1 MASGKDVIADIT
13 KFGYNSETG
22 TFKAGGVEYELDK
35 SKIDALTAGEAGPA
49 PEWKKWTI
57 ADAGTIKDIAEGA
70 KKLAEGMSTAS
81 DFATTAMKI
90 VKVISELQS
99 ANPFLKALEILAD
112 ETIKAIQDLKNAGYF
127 YLYVDPYWKKNVQT
141 KNIKT
146 YGFEILRDQ
155 SGRELYWNPT
165 VNNAEGTTTYKAN
178 VRNRAMDSGG
188 GSFRDYEPKLAM
200 PRKLVAGG
208 WNPYFRGDFDDPDP
222 FLKMTP
228 FPQYSATQVLETMA
242 EALNDEGDVPRYKT
256 NQLSGPPLI
265 NPAKGEIV
273 YDADGEPFSDWDPK
287 VKEYGLALYN
297 VGPSHPL
304 YQGKPDVNYKDDRVQ
319 LNSCMWSGRPNLK
332 GSKLSGVSSS
342 AIVML
347 IAAPSYQ
354 VFVESF
360 FAFSKL
366 FEEIPEFME
375 SVGGTIMDAYNEWG
389 NPATQ
394 LLNLTM
400 CDSKYGLFAV
410 GDVIRGIHFGGLG
423 EIIQVVSKEDTSIVS
438 TVLTTETA
446 DMGDTRERSFQKNMN
461 ADGRFQDMLVE
472 IKPIPTKEADGV
484 EDWTKND
491 AVREQAIYGHW
502 GVGKEKQKN
511 YMTKGVETFQLPGP
525 SNLPSEKATQSV
537 RHVEVVEGVRRGTTA
552 DEAARREKQPLRVY
566 PKYGTVSSQKLSVP
580 MESIEP
586 NFKSIQVGEL
596 VPMWNEFFENIENF
610 VVMVKGYTATSSK
623 FIQDIIDV
631 LQGLIADLEKMIA
644 TIEKFLKF
652 FEVDLSNA
660 GIYALHIEK
669 QKNGNSGLAA
679 AITGST
685 GLPSNLGYAAGV
697 LFVGVEVLG
706 FNAIDR
712 LAPILIGSIE
722 NKRIAGKLD
731 IGVRGTVSF
740 GGDAGSG
747 GLDYTDSD
755 DLDPHT

>member
-1 MASGKDVIADIT
+1 
-13 KFGYNSETG
+13 
-22 TFKAGGVEYELDK
+22 
-35 SKIDALTAGEAGPA
+35 
-49 PEWKKWTI
+49 
-57 ADAGTIKDIAEGA
+57 
-70 KKLAEGMSTAS
+70 
-81 DFATTAMKI
+81 MKI

-127 YLYVDPYWKKNVQT
+127 YLYVDPYWKKNVEVVAT
-141 KNIKT
+141 KT
-146 YGFEILRDQ
+146 YGFEILRDD
-155 SGRELYWNPT
+155 SGREIFWNPT
-165 VNNAEGTTTYKAN
+165 VNNPEGTTTNKDN
-178 VRNRAMDSGG
+178 VPSGKR
-188 GSFRDYEPKLAM
+188 RDYEPKLVI

-208 WNPYFRGDFDDPDP
+208 WNPYFRKWDTPDP

-228 FPQYSATQVLETMA
+228 FPQYSATQVLQTMS

-273 YDADGEPFSDWDPK
+273 YDEDGEPFSDWDPK

-297 VGPSHPL
+297 VGPSHAN
-304 YQGKPDVNYKDDRVQ
+304 YQGLTDADYKVDRVQ

-389 NPATQ
+389 NPPTQ

-446 DMGDTRERSFQKNMN
+446 DMGDTRERLREENMN

-525 SNLPSEKATQSV
+525 PNSGRNSGLQESKLAA
-537 RHVEVVEGVRRGTTA
+537 RGTAT

-580 MESIEP
+580 KESVEP

-596 VPMWNEFFENIENF
+596 VPMWNEFFESVENF

-623 FIQDIIDV
+623 FIQDIIDT
-631 LQGLIADLEKMIA
+631 LEGMIADLNEMIKI
-644 TIEKFLKF
+644 IEKFLKF
-652 FEVDLSNA
+652 FEVDLSGA

-722 NKRIAGKLD
+722 NKRIAGKAL
-731 IGVRGTVSF
+731 GTEF
-740 GGDAGSG
+740 GGDVGAAGNTQG
-747 GLDYTDSD
+747 SD
-755 DLDPHT
+755 KYNEKIANIDEI

>member
-1 MASGKDVIADIT
+1 MAE
-13 KFGYNSETG
+13 KFGFDSSTG
-22 TFKAGGVEYELDK
+22 TFKQGGVEYVLDK

-57 ADAGTIKDIAEGA
+57 ADAGSIKHIATTA
-70 KKLAEGMSTAS
+70 KELAEGMSTAS

-178 VRNRAMDSGG
+178 VRSRAMDSGG

-208 WNPYFRGDFDDPDP
+208 WNPYFRGDFDTPDP

-273 YDADGEPFSDWDPK
+273 YDEDGEPFSDWDPK

-297 VGPSHPL
+297 VGPSHAN
-304 YQGKPDVNYKDDRVQ
+304 YQGLTDADYKVDRVQ

-389 NPATQ
+389 NPPTQ

-446 DMGDTRERSFQKNMN
+446 DMGDTRERLREENMN

-502 GVGKEKQKN
+502 GVGKEKQAN

-525 SNLPSEKATQSV
+525 PNSGRNSGLQESKLAA
-537 RHVEVVEGVRRGTTA
+537 RGTAT

-580 MESIEP
+580 MESVEP

-631 LQGLIADLEKMIA
+631 LQGLITDLEKMIA

>member
-1 MASGKDVIADIT
+1 MAE
-13 KFGYNSETG
+13 KFGFDTATG
-22 TFKAGGVEYELDK
+22 TFKQGGVEYVLDK

-57 ADAGTIKDIAEGA
+57 ADAGSIKHIATTA
-70 KKLAEGMSTAS
+70 KELAEGMSTAS

-165 VNNAEGTTTYKAN
+165 VNNAEGTTTHKAN
-178 VRNRAMDSGG
+178 VPRRTQK
-188 GSFRDYEPKLAM
+188 DYEPKLAM

-208 WNPYFRGDFDDPDP
+208 WNPYFRKWDTPDP

-242 EALNDEGDVPRYKT
+242 EALNDEGDVPKYKT

-273 YDADGEPFSDWDPK
+273 YDEDGEPFSDWDPS
-287 VKEYGLALYN
+287 VKEYRLALYN
-297 VGPSHPL
+297 VGPSHAN
-304 YQGKPDVNYKDDRVQ
+304 YQGLTDADWKADRIQ
-319 LNSCMWSGRPNLK
+319 LNSRQWSGRPNLK
-332 GSKLSGVSSS
+332 GSKINGVSSS

-360 FAFSKL
+360 FEFAKL

-389 NPATQ
+389 NPPTQ

-400 CDSKYGLFAV
+400 CDSKFGLFAE

-423 EIIQVVSKEDTSIVS
+423 KILKVHSTEDTSIVS

-446 DMGDTRERSFQKNMN
+446 DMGDTRERLREENMN

-502 GVGKEKQKN
+502 GVGKEKQAN

-525 SNLPSEKATQSV
+525 PDAVT
-537 RHVEVVEGVRRGTTA
+537 RRGSGEARGTA
-552 DEAARREKQPLRVY
+552 TDEAARREKQPLRVY

-623 FIQDIIDV
+623 FIQDIIGV
-631 LQGLIADLEKMIA
+631 LQGLITDLEKMIA

-722 NKRIAGKLD
+722 NKRIAGKVQA
-731 IGVRGTVSF
+731 GVGTVSF

>member
-1 MASGKDVIADIT
+1 MAE
-13 KFGYNSETG
+13 KFGFDSSTG
-22 TFKAGGVEYELDK
+22 TFKQGGVEYVLDK

-57 ADAGTIKDIAEGA
+57 ADAGSIKHIATTA
-70 KKLAEGMSTAS
+70 KELAEGMSTAS

-178 VRNRAMDSGG
+178 VRSRAMDSGG

-208 WNPYFRGDFDDPDP
+208 WNPYFRGDFDTPDP

-273 YDADGEPFSDWDPK
+273 YDEDGEPFSDWDPK

-297 VGPSHPL
+297 VGPSHAN
-304 YQGKPDVNYKDDRVQ
+304 YQGLTDADYKVDRVQ

-389 NPATQ
+389 NPPTQ

-446 DMGDTRERSFQKNMN
+446 DMGDTRERLREENMN

-525 SNLPSEKATQSV
+525 PNSGRNSGLQESKLAA
-537 RHVEVVEGVRRGTTA
+537 RGTAT

-631 LQGLIADLEKMIA
+631 LQGLITDLEKMIA

>member
-1 MASGKDVIADIT
+1 MAE
-13 KFGYNSETG
+13 KFGFDSSTG
-22 TFKAGGVEYELDK
+22 TFKQGGVEYVLDK

-57 ADAGTIKDIAEGA
+57 ADAGSIKHIATTA
-70 KKLAEGMSTAS
+70 KELAEGMSTAS

-178 VRNRAMDSGG
+178 VRSRAMDSGG

-208 WNPYFRGDFDDPDP
+208 WNPYFRGDFDTPDP

-273 YDADGEPFSDWDPK
+273 YDEDGEPFSDWDPK

-297 VGPSHPL
+297 VGPSHAN
-304 YQGKPDVNYKDDRVQ
+304 YQGLTDADYKVDRVQ

-389 NPATQ
+389 NPPTQ

-446 DMGDTRERSFQKNMN
+446 DMGDTRERLREENMN

-502 GVGKEKQKN
+502 GVGKEKQAN

-525 SNLPSEKATQSV
+525 PNSGRNSGLQESKLAA
-537 RHVEVVEGVRRGTTA
+537 RGTAT

-631 LQGLIADLEKMIA
+631 LQGLITDLEKMIA

>member
-1 MASGKDVIADIT
+1 MAE
-13 KFGYNSETG
+13 KFGFDSSTG
-22 TFKAGGVEYELDK
+22 TFKQGGVEYVLDK

-57 ADAGTIKDIAEGA
+57 ADAGSIKHIATTA
-70 KKLAEGMSTAS
+70 KELAEGMSTAS

-178 VRNRAMDSGG
+178 VRSRAMDSGG

-208 WNPYFRGDFDDPDP
+208 WNPYFRGDFDTPDP

-273 YDADGEPFSDWDPK
+273 YDEDGEPFSDWDPK

-297 VGPSHPL
+297 VGPSHAN
-304 YQGKPDVNYKDDRVQ
+304 YQGLTDADYKVDRVQ

-389 NPATQ
+389 NPPTQ

-446 DMGDTRERSFQKNMN
+446 DMGDTRERLREENMN

-502 GVGKEKQKN
+502 GVGKEKQAN

-525 SNLPSEKATQSV
+525 PNSGRNSGLQESKLAA
-537 RHVEVVEGVRRGTTA
+537 RGTAT

-580 MESIEP
+580 MESVEP

-631 LQGLIADLEKMIA
+631 LQGLITDLEKMIA

-679 AITGST
+679 AIVGST

>member
-1 MASGKDVIADIT
+1 MASG
-13 KFGYNSETG
+13 FGYNSETG
-22 TFKAGGVEYELDK
+22 TFKASGVEYVLDK
-35 SKIDALTAGEAGPA
+35 SKIDALTASEAGLT

-57 ADAGTIKDIAEGA
+57 ADAGSIKHIATTA
-70 KKLAEGMSTAS
+70 KELAEGMSTAS

-127 YLYVDPYWKKNVQT
+127 YLYVDPYWKKNVET
-141 KNIKT
+141 KIIKT
-146 YGFEILRDQ
+146 YGFEILRDK
-155 SGRELYWNPT
+155 SGREIFWNPT
-165 VNNAEGTTTYKAN
+165 AANAEGTTTNKAN
-178 VRNRAMDSGG
+178 VPSGKE
-188 GSFRDYEPKLAM
+188 RDYEPKLAM

-208 WNPYFRGDFDDPDP
+208 WNPYFRKWDTPDP

-228 FPQYSATQVLETMA
+228 FPQYSATQVLKTMA
-242 EALNDEGDVPRYKT
+242 EALNDEGDVPKYKT
-256 NQLSGPPLI
+256 NVLQGAPLI

-273 YDADGEPFSDWDPK
+273 YDEDGEPFSDWDPS

-297 VGPSHPL
+297 VGPSHSI
-304 YQGKPDVNYKDDRVQ
+304 YQNNPDADWKADRIQ
-319 LNSCMWSGRPNLK
+319 LNSRVSSGRPNLK

-360 FAFSKL
+360 FEFAKL
-366 FEEIPEFME
+366 FAEIPEFME
-375 SVGGTIMDAYNEWG
+375 SVKGNIMDTYNEWG
-389 NPATQ
+389 NPPTQ

-400 CDSKYGLFAV
+400 CDSKYGLFV
-410 GDVIRGIHFGGLG
+410 EGDVIRGIHFGGLG
-423 EIIQVVSKEDTSIVS
+423 KILKVHSKEDTSIVS

-446 DMGDTRERSFQKNMN
+446 DMGDTRERLREENMN

-502 GVGKEKQKN
+502 GVGKEKQAN

-525 SNLPSEKATQSV
+525 PNTNFGQVGGRGSEA
-537 RHVEVVEGVRRGTTA
+537 GGTTA
-552 DEAARREKQPLRVY
+552 DESARREKQPLRVY

-631 LQGLIADLEKMIA
+631 LQGLITDLEKMIA

-652 FEVDLSNA
+652 FEVDLSKA

-669 QKNGNSGLAA
+669 QKNGNSGLASG
-679 AITGST
+679 ITGST

-697 LFVGVEVLG
+697 LFVGVDIPGVG
-706 FNAIDR
+706 NAIDR
-712 LAPILIGSIE
+712 LAPILLGSIE
-722 NKRIAGKLD
+722 DKTIGGNKLGQGGGTAGGITD
-731 IGVRGTVSF
+731 RGGTQLANI
-740 GGDAGSG
+740 DEI
-747 GLDYTDSD
+747 
-755 DLDPHT
+755 

>member
-1 MASGKDVIADIT
+1 MAE
-13 KFGYNSETG
+13 KFGFDTATG
-22 TFKAGGVEYELDK
+22 TFKQGGVEYVLDK

-57 ADAGTIKDIAEGA
+57 ADAGSIKHIATTA
-70 KKLAEGMSTAS
+70 KELAEGMSTAS

-165 VNNAEGTTTYKAN
+165 VNNAEGTTTHKAN
-178 VRNRAMDSGG
+178 VPRRTQK
-188 GSFRDYEPKLAM
+188 DYEPKLAM

-208 WNPYFRGDFDDPDP
+208 WNPYFRKWDTPDP

-228 FPQYSATQVLETMA
+228 FPQYSATQVLETMS
-242 EALNDEGDVPRYKT
+242 EALNDEGDVPKYKT

-273 YDADGEPFSDWDPK
+273 YDEDGEPFSDWDPS
-287 VKEYGLALYN
+287 VKEYRLALYN
-297 VGPSHPL
+297 VGPSHAN
-304 YQGKPDVNYKDDRVQ
+304 YQGLTDADWKADRIQ
-319 LNSCMWSGRPNLK
+319 LNSRQWSGRPNLK

-360 FAFSKL
+360 FEFAKL
-366 FEEIPEFME
+366 FAEIPEFME
-375 SVGGTIMDAYNEWG
+375 SVKGNIMDTYNEWG
-389 NPATQ
+389 NPPTQ

-400 CDSKYGLFAV
+400 CDSKFGLFAE

-423 EIIQVVSKEDTSIVS
+423 KILKVHSTEDTSIVS

-446 DMGDTRERSFQKNMN
+446 DMGDTRERLREENMN

-502 GVGKEKQKN
+502 GVGKEKQAN

-525 SNLPSEKATQSV
+525 PNTNFGQVGGRGSEA
-537 RHVEVVEGVRRGTTA
+537 GGTA
-552 DEAARREKQPLRVY
+552 KDESARREKQPLRVY

-631 LQGLIADLEKMIA
+631 LKGLITDLEKMIA

-652 FEVDLSNA
+652 FEADLSKA

-669 QKNGNSGLAA
+669 QKNGNSGLASG
-679 AITGST
+679 ITGST

-722 NKRIAGKLD
+722 DKTIGGNKLGQGGGTAGGITD
-731 IGVRGTVSF
+731 RGGTQLANI
-740 GGDAGSG
+740 DEI
-747 GLDYTDSD
+747 
-755 DLDPHT
+755 

>member
-1 MASGKDVIADIT
+1 MAE
-13 KFGYNSETG
+13 KFGFDSSTG
-22 TFKAGGVEYELDK
+22 TFKQGGVEYVLDK

-57 ADAGTIKDIAEGA
+57 ADAGSIKHIATTA
-70 KKLAEGMSTAS
+70 KELAEGMSTAS

-178 VRNRAMDSGG
+178 VRSRAMDSGG

-208 WNPYFRGDFDDPDP
+208 WNPYFRGDFDTPDP

-273 YDADGEPFSDWDPK
+273 YDEDGEPFSDWDPK

-297 VGPSHPL
+297 VGPSHAN
-304 YQGKPDVNYKDDRVQ
+304 YQGLTDADYKVDRVQ

-389 NPATQ
+389 NPPTQ

-446 DMGDTRERSFQKNMN
+446 DMGDTRERLREENMN

-525 SNLPSEKATQSV
+525 PNSGRNSGLQESKLAA
-537 RHVEVVEGVRRGTTA
+537 RGTAT

-580 MESIEP
+580 MESVEP

-631 LQGLIADLEKMIA
+631 LQGLITDLEKMIA